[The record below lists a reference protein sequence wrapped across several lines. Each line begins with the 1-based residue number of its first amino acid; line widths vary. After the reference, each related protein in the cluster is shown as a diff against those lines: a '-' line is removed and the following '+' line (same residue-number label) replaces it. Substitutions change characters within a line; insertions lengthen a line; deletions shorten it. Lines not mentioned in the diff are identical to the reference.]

1 MEVYEVGESMRRSR
15 RIIAAIILVGVA
27 AGASFWFLNRDSVVV
42 DQYLTAPVTSE
53 QIVNTVSTTGSI
65 VDQYTYQVD
74 TSGEMVLKQIAGVVT
89 TSGAVPVN
97 PKDDWTVAK
106 INKKDGAT
114 VKKDQTIIT
123 LRNFDGSTRNI
134 TAPSNGQVLS
144 VNTLE
149 GFSASGAVATIG
161 TGRILVSVS
170 VTESELNSFIPN
182 QPVAI
187 AVNSSDQTTYGSVI
201 FVSPV
206 ADSSVTQGAS
216 YRVLIEVAP
225 GVFPDGVKSGMTA
238 TVEFPIADD
247 DDVRYTNAKFIYEYE
262 FSLNVDNEASLVS
275 KNGSLVTSTP
285 SLTSNL
291 DSWRVAELPVQVGT
305 FLTAGQTI
313 AVLEN
318 FDGTKKTIT
327 AKESGYVRDIF
338 TAPKALVSGS
348 LIELGVA
355 PVLAA
360 VEVSEFDIGQLAVG
374 QTATFSTSDQPE
386 EFEAEVLSISSKALV
401 DTSAVAKFKVYLKP
415 LDSNASFRI
424 GASVRANI
432 ILQATSSQKAVP
444 VQALKEVNNEYV
456 VEVLDSNG
464 VAIERQV
471 QVGVIGDEFVEIISG
486 LELEE
491 EVVIGNRA
499 PQDVLPTQPTG
510 PFGEGG
516 NDSNETE

>member
-1 MEVYEVGESMRRSR
+1 
-15 RIIAAIILVGVA
+15 
-27 AGASFWFLNRDSVVV
+27 
-42 DQYLTAPVTSE
+42 
-53 QIVNTVSTTGSI
+53 
-65 VDQYTYQVD
+65 
-74 TSGEMVLKQIAGVVT
+74 MVLKQIAGVVT
-89 TSGAVPVN
+89 TSGAVPVD

-170 VTESELNSFIPN
+170 VTESELNSFITN

-291 DSWRVAELPVQVGT
+291 DSWRVAELPVQVGA

-318 FDGTKKTIT
+318 FDGTKKT
-327 AKESGYVRDIF
+327 VPR
-338 TAPKALVSGS
+338 
-348 LIELGVA
+348 
-355 PVLAA
+355 
-360 VEVSEFDIGQLAVG
+360 
-374 QTATFSTSDQPE
+374 
-386 EFEAEVLSISSKALV
+386 
-401 DTSAVAKFKVYLKP
+401 FK
-415 LDSNASFRI
+415 
-424 GASVRANI
+424 
-432 ILQATSSQKAVP
+432 
-444 VQALKEVNNEYV
+444 YV
-456 VEVLDSNG
+456 VK
-464 VAIERQV
+464 
-471 QVGVIGDEFVEIISG
+471 
-486 LELEE
+486 
-491 EVVIGNRA
+491 
-499 PQDVLPTQPTG
+499 
-510 PFGEGG
+510 
-516 NDSNETE
+516 

>member
-1 MEVYEVGESMRRSR
+1 MRRSR

-27 AGASFWFLNRDSVVV
+27 AGTSFWFLNRDSVVV

-89 TSGAVPVN
+89 TSGTVPVN

-206 ADSSVTQGAS
+206 TDSSVTQGAS

-238 TVEFPIADD
+238 TVEFPIADN

-262 FSLNVDNEASLVS
+262 FSLSVDNEASLVS

-291 DSWRVAELPVQVGT
+291 DSWRV
-305 FLTAGQTI
+305 
-313 AVLEN
+313 
-318 FDGTKKTIT
+318 T

-374 QTATFSTSDQPE
+374 QRATFSTSDQPE

-471 QVGVIGDEFVEIISG
+471 QVGVIGDEFAEIISG
-486 LELEE
+486 LELED